1 MVPNLHKQIPTAVTK
16 PSNIRALGTRKKSN
30 GTKIRVAWALAD
42 RKTQTTL
49 ESVERLLADPETR
62 PGVLKHL
69 QARIKRD
76 RDNLRNA
83 KAQVDFAITLLRL
96 GQPNYIP
103 TDCLICLSD
112 LEEPWVFLAGNK
124 TCAEPP
130 PCNLQNMQDQ
140 SPTRWKWGD
149 HLPLR
154 S

>member
-1 MVPNLHKQIPTAVTK
+1 MVLNLHKQIPTAVTK
-16 PSNIRALGTRKKSN
+16 PSNIRALGTTKKSN

-83 KAQVDFAITLLRL
+83 KAQVDFAITSLRL
-96 GQPNYIP
+96 GQPN
-103 TDCLICLSD
+103 
-112 LEEPWVFLAGNK
+112 
-124 TCAEPP
+124 
-130 PCNLQNMQDQ
+130 
-140 SPTRWKWGD
+140 
-149 HLPLR
+149 
-154 S
+154 